1 MANHSLWRI
10 QLVNDMTERK
20 RNSLA
25 SIMVHLVFNVKTAV
39 AKRLNTQNIGSI
51 KASTT
56 EQSHTQSHQI
66 LKKNSNLTK
75 TVEAVE

>member
-1 MANHSLWRI
+1 MSSNYYHI
-10 QLVNDMTERK
+10 EFMTI
-20 RNSLA
+20 S
-25 SIMVHLVFNVKTAV
+25 
-39 AKRLNTQNIGSI
+39 LNTQNIGSI

>member
-1 MANHSLWRI
+1 MSSNYYHI
-10 QLVNDMTERK
+10 EFMTI
-20 RNSLA
+20 S
-25 SIMVHLVFNVKTAV
+25 
-39 AKRLNTQNIGSI
+39 LNTQNIGSI

-75 TVEAVE
+75 TGLPFCAIGCGVLFVHIVRTYTVDIGGR